1 MSSTSGTIDIG
12 WRVALLAGR
21 ITPLLATCT
30 GWWTVCVATCASLLA
45 PLFLVD
51 VPPVLGYPNHLARM
65 YVLAFVAHEPT
76 LSRMYAQHSA
86 IIPNL
91 AIDLCCLRC

>member
-1 MSSTSGTIDIG
+1 VSSTSGTIDIG

-51 VPPVLGYPNHLARM
+51 VPPVLGYP
-65 YVLAFVAHEPT
+65 T